1 MKKKVFRKLR
11 QLANEVLGEKETN
24 KMRHQVLRTTSGLAK
39 CYPHTK
45 NIATK

>member
-24 KMRHQVLRTTSGLAK
+24 KIIDETVKEFLEE
-39 CYPHTK
+39 TK
-45 NIATK
+45 PKKRKKKSDK